1 MSKHLEIFFLEM
13 NFLEK
18 EAEMNQNFQQQ
29 IYLFIGNK
37 GTDTKRIYEQID
49 EHYEYTVS
57 CEDIYYNSFL

>member
-1 MSKHLEIFFLEM
+1 MSKHLKIFFLEM

-49 EHYEYTVS
+49 VNYEYTVS